1 MAAVFVDRED
11 SLAVI
16 GSIARRLEEGDS
28 SVLVVEGDSGMGK
41 SSLLA
46 EVHRTSSGGACRVVL
61 VSCVPGLGR
70 GGEYGPFLDAL
81 AELSS
86 SSRAGK
92 RRSMWAR
99 ALGRGAVSAAP
110 ALVSL
115 AIPGIGGVVDAGT
128 AAVKSALA
136 TGSIPADSLGSV
148 RTIMAHQI
156 SEALLA
162 EARDGAPLLLLIDD
176 VQLFDE
182 GSRELLH
189 ILLRKLAGQPLSLVL
204 GLGSYTSTTAS
215 GAETAQLLRM
225 WETRHNLLIA
235 RHRIGALPDWA
246 VSDLVSA
253 RLRGQDVP
261 AGFAAQVHSVT
272 GGRPVFVDQVLKL
285 WRPGYG
291 TDVPLPH
298 ELPHAVRERFRG
310 IDPEV
315 QELLVLGATA
325 GQFFFS
331 HTLAEVTGIPQVRVQ
346 DLLHRVADEHGLV
359 RERRRA
365 DMPRWADGL
374 HIDWYDFEHRALQ
387 SCIREGQQN
396 EGARLLRHAQVAEA
410 LERLPRAGEDLPRE
424 VRVMIAD
431 HLRAAGPSRAA
442 ASAGAHYRLA
452 RSVAVDELAFIQA
465 EKYCRTA
472 LDSAR
477 QLPLGEPERDRLLV
491 EAAELLLSLTEV
503 RWKGSGSEAASPG
516 IDSLAAEAEEAA
528 RRLGDPLLMAR
539 TALLRGKTLLA
550 VHGLDPS
557 LEKHQEAVALARECG
572 PQGTEA
578 LYVALVEYGRQLPK
592 RNLEAGLRV
601 LFEAEEL
608 YASAAE
614 LGDVASPLL
623 QHARNLN
630 EMQIGVNLFD
640 AGRFDEA
647 LQRLLRCVE
656 RLNREAMRG
665 ELPIALN
672 YLAQLHIAMGDT
684 EAAEA
689 ALTRALA
696 FEEEYQEERETISGW
711 HAYNHA
717 LLALIASRTPE
728 RAPEALRRIQAAWL
742 ETQETWLVNLVPI
755 VRNLYVDVLMAVG
768 ENSRLALQLIGDTL
782 VETEITKMER
792 SRIAAFCLRSRLRL
806 AQGDARSAVVDARAA
821 YAILEERGA
830 MPALRTEEVL
840 YDVSRALAAA
850 DAEEEAADLLERA
863 RAEVR
868 RKADSIGDP
877 RQRARFLN
885 AVPLNQAL
893 FTDVPSESA
902 GLAVTVRDQ
911 GDSQTQG

>member
-1 MAAVFVDRED
+1 M
-11 SLAVI
+11 I
-16 GSIARRLEEGDS
+16 GSVARRLEEGTS

-41 SSLLA
+41 TSLLA
-46 EVHRTSSGGACRVVL
+46 EVYRRSSGGACRVVL

-86 SSRAGK
+86 APRPGK
-92 RRSMWAR
+92 RRARWAR
-99 ALGRGAVSAAP
+99 ALGRGAASAAP

-128 AAVKSALA
+128 VAVKSALA
-136 TGSIPADSLGSV
+136 TGSLPADSLGSV

-156 SEALLA
+156 SEALLV

-176 VQLFDE
+176 IQLFDE

-189 ILLRKLAGQPLSLVL
+189 LLLRKLEGQPLSLVL

-215 GAETAQLLRM
+215 GAEMEQLLHM

-246 VSDLVSA
+246 VGDLVSA
-253 RLRGQDVP
+253 RLDGQDVP
-261 AGFAAQVHSVT
+261 VGFAEQVHSVT

-291 TDVPLPH
+291 TDVPLPN

-310 IDPEV
+310 IDSAA

-331 HTLAEVTGIPQVRVQ
+331 HTLAEVTGMPQIRVQ
-346 DLLHRVADEHGLV
+346 DLLHGVARDHGLV

-387 SCIREGQQN
+387 WCIREGHQD
-396 EGARLLRHAQVAEA
+396 EGARLLRHAQVADA
-410 LERLPRAGEDLPRE
+410 LERLPRAGGDLPRE
-424 VRVMIAD
+424 VRVMVAG

-452 RSVAVDELAFIQA
+452 RSVAVDELAFVQA

-477 QLPLGEPERDRLLV
+477 QLPLGDPERDRLLV

-503 RWKGSGSEAASPG
+503 RWRGSGSEAESPG
-516 IDSLAAEAEEAA
+516 IDTLAAEAEESA

-557 LEKHQEAVALARECG
+557 LEKHEEAVALARECG
-572 PQGTEA
+572 PEGTEV

-592 RNLEAGLRV
+592 RDLEAGLRV

-608 YASAAE
+608 YASATE

-640 AGRFDEA
+640 ASRFDEA

-656 RLNREAMRG
+656 RLSGEAMRG

-672 YLAQLHIAMGDT
+672 YLAQLHIAMGDV
-684 EAAEA
+684 EEAEA
-689 ALTRALA
+689 ALARALA
-696 FEEEYQEERETISGW
+696 FEEEYQEERESISGW
-711 HAYNHA
+711 HAYNNA

-728 RAPEALRRIQAAWL
+728 RAPEALRRIRAAWL

-768 ENSRLALQLIGDTL
+768 EDSRLALQLIGDTL
-782 VETEITKMER
+782 VETETTKMER

-806 AQGDARSAVVDARAA
+806 AEGDTRSALEDARAA

-840 YDVSRALAAA
+840 YDVSRALVA
-850 DAEEEAADLLERA
+850 DGADEEAADLLERA

-877 RQRARFLN
+877 RRRAHFLN
-885 AVPLNQAL
+885 AVPLNQVL
-893 FTDVPSESA
+893 FVDVPSES
-902 GLAVTVRDQ
+902 GGFAVTVRDQ
-911 GDSQTQG
+911 GDAQTQE